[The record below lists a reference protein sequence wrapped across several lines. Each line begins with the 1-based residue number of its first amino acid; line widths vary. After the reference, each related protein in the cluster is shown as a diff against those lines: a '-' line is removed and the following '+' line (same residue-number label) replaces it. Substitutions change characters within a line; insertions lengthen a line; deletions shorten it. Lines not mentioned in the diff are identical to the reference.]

1 MMKHLHFFSPS
12 LLREEINATFNAKIF
27 SLNKEEQTYE
37 AHEKYY
43 ERKRDEELNA
53 VDSYKKTKMQKKRKI
68 QDVENKIMH
77 YLDPQK
83 NKYGNRF

>member
-1 MMKHLHFFSPS
+1 
-12 LLREEINATFNAKIF
+12 
-27 SLNKEEQTYE
+27 
-37 AHEKYY
+37 
-43 ERKRDEELNA
+43 
-53 VDSYKKTKMQKKRKI
+53 MQKKRKI